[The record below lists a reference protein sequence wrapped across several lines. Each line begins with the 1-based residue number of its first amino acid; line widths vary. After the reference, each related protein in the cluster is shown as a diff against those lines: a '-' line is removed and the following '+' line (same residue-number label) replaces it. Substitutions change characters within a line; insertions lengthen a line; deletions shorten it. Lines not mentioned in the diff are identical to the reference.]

1 MRLRNIAPADRRR
14 MKGLQVEDTRVEE
27 VMTRLF
33 VALKPTDSIQY
44 AARRLARNHI
54 SGAPVLEHGKVVG
67 VISESD
73 IIRAAY
79 RPKKGIVTNFLDAV
93 ANVAHEETYQRLS
106 TTRVADAMSAAV
118 ITTSPE
124 MTISE
129 AAALT
134 ERHGVKRLPVVDHDR
149 YLIGVISRADLVRVM
164 GQGQS
169 ERALVGED

>member
-1 MRLRNIAPADRRR
+1 
-14 MKGLQVEDTRVEE
+14 MKGLQVKDTRVEE

-33 VALKPTDSIQY
+33 LALKPTDSIQY
-44 AARRLARNHI
+44 AAQRLARNHI

-79 RPKKGIVTNFLDAV
+79 RPRRGRVTNFLDAV
-93 ANVAHEETYQRLS
+93 ANASREATSLRLS
-106 TTRVADAMSAAV
+106 TARVAEAMSAPV
-118 ITTSPE
+118 ITASPG

-134 ERHGVKRLPVVDHDR
+134 ERHRVKRLPVVDHDE
-149 YLIGVISRADLVRVM
+149 YLIGIISRADLVRVL
-164 GQGQS
+164 GHS
-169 ERALVGED
+169 ERALVVEQ

>member
-1 MRLRNIAPADRRR
+1 
-14 MKGLQVEDTRVEE
+14 MKDTRVEE

-33 VALKPTDSIQY
+33 LALKPTDSIQY
-44 AARRLARNHI
+44 AAQRLARNHI

-79 RPKKGIVTNFLDAV
+79 RPRRGRVTNFLDAV
-93 ANVAHEETYQRLS
+93 ANASREATSLRLS
-106 TTRVADAMSAAV
+106 TARVAEAMSAPV
-118 ITTSPE
+118 ITASPG

-134 ERHGVKRLPVVDHDR
+134 ERHRVKRLPVVDHDE
-149 YLIGVISRADLVRVM
+149 YLIGIISRADLVRVL
-164 GQGQS
+164 GHS
-169 ERALVGED
+169 ERALVVEQ

>member
-1 MRLRNIAPADRRR
+1 
-14 MKGLQVEDTRVEE
+14 MKGLQVKDTRVEE

-33 VALKPTDSIQY
+33 VALKPMDSIQY
-44 AARRLARNHI
+44 AAQRLARNHI

-79 RPKKGIVTNFLDAV
+79 RPKRGRVTNFLDAV
-93 ANVAHEETYQRLS
+93 ANATHEATSQRLR
-106 TTRVADAMSAAV
+106 TTRVAEAMSAPV
-118 ITTSPE
+118 ITASPE

-134 ERHGVKRLPVVDHDR
+134 ERHRVKRLPVVDHDE
-149 YLIGVISRADLVRVM
+149 YLIGVISRADLVRVL
-164 GQGQS
+164 GQS
-169 ERALVGED
+169 ERALVVEH